1 MKNKN
6 NPTKEEL
13 EEYIFSLPLIN
24 RYYAYIYEHFSVPSH
39 DINWVVYRNN
49 LRKYLMQ
56 YKNKYNKHTVRNIN
70 TDYVYRYLRRI
81 LDRKEI
87 RSNVVITDKDEE
99 VYELN
104 IVLLS
109 YDAVIQTDSELTKKV
124 PVKNILYTNDKDYS
138 DIVNLTNTKIKIM
151 KLMDRTI
158 PIYEKEIKQVDCLDY
173 FELCNSFTKE
183 QFRNIMLTKSMIM
196 YEDSSRNIKNDVI
209 EKIQSGTANYK
220 LILQYF
226 LHCDLELKDSET
238 TISNLTTIIK
248 RLGRRKQEGGKH
260 LAK

>member
-1 MKNKN
+1 MNDN
-6 NPTKEEL
+6 FPTKEEL
-13 EEYIFSLPLIN
+13 KEYIFSLDLIN
-24 RYYAYIYEHFSVPSH
+24 RKYTNIYDHFLIPRSK
-39 DINWVVYRNN
+39 INWLVYKYE
-49 LRKYLMQ
+49 LRKYIMQ
-56 YKNKYNKHTVRNIN
+56 YRNKSLLNNYRDMI
-70 TDYVYRYLRRI
+70 TDYVYRYLRRM
-81 LDRKEI
+81 LDIREI
-87 RSNVVITDKDEE
+87 RSNIVITDKDEE
-99 VYELN
+99 FYELN
-104 IVLLS
+104 IILLS
-109 YDAVIQTDSELTKKV
+109 YDAVIQTNSELTKKV

>member
-1 MKNKN
+1 MNDN
-6 NPTKEEL
+6 FPTKEEL
-13 EEYIFSLPLIN
+13 KEYIFSLDLIN
-24 RYYAYIYEHFSVPSH
+24 RKYTNIYDHFLISRSK
-39 DINWVVYRNN
+39 INWLVYKYE
-49 LRKYLMQ
+49 LRKYIMQ
-56 YKNKYNKHTVRNIN
+56 YRNKSLLNNYRDMI
-70 TDYVYRYLRRI
+70 TDYVYRYLRRM
-81 LDRKEI
+81 LDIREI
-87 RSNVVITDKDEE
+87 RSNIVITDKDEE
-99 VYELN
+99 FYELN

-109 YDAVIQTDSELTKKV
+109 YDAVIQTNSELTKKV

-158 PIYEKEIKQVDCLDY
+158 PIYEKDIKQVDCLDY

-183 QFRNIMLTKSMIM
+183 QFRNIMLTKSMIA
-196 YEDSSRNIKNDVI
+196 YEDGSRNIKNDVI